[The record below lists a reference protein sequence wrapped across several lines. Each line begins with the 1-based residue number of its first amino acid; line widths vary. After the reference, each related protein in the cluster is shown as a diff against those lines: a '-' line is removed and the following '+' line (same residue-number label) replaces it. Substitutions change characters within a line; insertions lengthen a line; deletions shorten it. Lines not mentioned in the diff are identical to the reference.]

1 MIEWDFPREFHWDF
15 HGWFGILMDLVAST
29 SAAWIHPPMETGRL
43 LEPRYHSC
51 ISSIWQRPPGASEY
65 LKGLKATSCAQKLF
79 VSFGSSW
86 IFVETLSCRP
96 FYSYLKKENSIG
108 QSPVKVNNFNL
119 KHNHLIQKLAPTR
132 RSLTER
138 RTLRVHAIRMGW
150 MLLVKPSRHWE
161 SLNVHIETP
170 WYFHIS
176 PLCFGMLDLEI
187 AIWGYTMVQW
197 YTPFSD
203 TSHAIYKVNSW
214 TWWCGYGSIRCHSTL
229 DMIWVESKDAIRWW
243 SHLGIENH

>member
-1 MIEWDFPREFHWDF
+1 
-15 HGWFGILMDLVAST
+15 MDLVAST
-29 SAAWIHPPMETGRL
+29 SAAWIHPPMETGRP

-176 PLCFGMLDLEI
+176 PL
-187 AIWGYTMVQW
+187 Y
-197 YTPFSD
+197 
-203 TSHAIYKVNSW
+203 
-214 TWWCGYGSIRCHSTL
+214 
-229 DMIWVESKDAIRWW
+229 
-243 SHLGIENH
+243 NHQYHKI